1 MAEPALPTAPA
12 APAASAAA
20 FPGLPPAL
28 ANPLA
33 RLRASPL
40 FARASLPALAAL
52 LIGLA
57 LIFWLL
63 FGASAKAPLYR
74 QLPDGD
80 KAAVVSA
87 LEAAGMKVALDPS
100 SGDVLL
106 PPDDHARARMLLA
119 SQGLPRAAPGGAELL
134 NDLPLGTSRAVESAR
149 LKSAS
154 ESELAR
160 SIESLQGV
168 ESAHVL
174 IARPDASPFVRDQAP
189 VTASVTLTLA
199 PGRTLSEAQARA
211 IIHLVAGAVA
221 GLSPDNVAIADQL
234 GRMLAGEPGAGRMAG
249 EDRRLRT
256 QAELEARARQAIL
269 QLIGPLVGPE
279 NVSAQVSIDLDYAA
293 RQAAEERYDPAGA
306 LRSEQTSRSTS
317 SEPRAMGIPGAV
329 SNAIPGAAAVT
340 ANPPPQATGPTV
352 ETTGNESA
360 TRNFELGRSVEVTS
374 RDGGQVRRM
383 TAAVAVRA
391 EALGAEAE
399 RARVLADIR
408 ALVEGA
414 IGYDEARGDRVT
426 VAARSFADPRETQVP
441 LWREPVVIES
451 SKWLTI
457 GLVAIALLAFVLRPM
472 VKRFVAPAAALPAPG
487 ANGDALPGA
496 GAPLPVD
503 YSARLA
509 EARLLATTDNARV
522 TAVARHLLAGP
533 EKAA

>member
-1 MAEPALPTAPA
+1 M
-12 APAASAAA
+12 
-20 FPGLPPAL
+20 PGLPAML

-33 RLRASPL
+33 RLRENPL
-40 FARASLPALAAL
+40 AARASIPALIAL
-52 LIGLA
+52 LVGLVLIGA
-57 LIFWLL
+57 LL
-63 FGASAKAPLYR
+63 FGSSSKAPLYR

-87 LEAAGMKVALDPS
+87 LEAAGMKVALDPT

-106 PPDDHARARMLLA
+106 PTDDHARARMLLA

-154 ESELAR
+154 ERELAR

-168 ESAHVL
+168 DAAQVL

-199 PGRTLSEAQARA
+199 AGRSLSEAQSRA
-211 IIHLVAGAVA
+211 IIHLVAGAVP

-249 EDRRLRT
+249 DDRRLRT
-256 QAELEARARQAIL
+256 QAEMETRARQSIL

-279 NVSAQVSIDLDYAA
+279 NVSAQVSVDLDFAA
-293 RQAAEERYDPAGA
+293 REAAEERYDPAGA

-329 SNAIPGAAAVT
+329 SNAIPAAAAVT

-352 ETTGNESA
+352 DTNGTESA
-360 TRNFELGRSVEVTS
+360 TRNYELGRSVEVTS
-374 RDGGQVRRM
+374 RSGGQVRRL

-391 EALGAEAE
+391 EALGAEAD
-399 RARVLADIR
+399 RAAALAEIR
-408 ALVEGA
+408 SLVEGA
-414 IGYDEARGDRVT
+414 IGFDEARGDRVT
-426 VAARSFADPRETQVP
+426 IAARSFATPEDVQVP
-441 LWREPVVIES
+441 LWREPMLVES
-451 SKWLTI
+451 SKWLAVGLI
-457 GLVAIALLAFVLRPM
+457 GVALLVFVLRPM
-472 VKRFVAPAAALPAPG
+472 LKRATVPVPTPALPDIEARS
-487 ANGDALPGA
+487 LPGTVHD
-496 GAPLPVD
+496 LPVD
-503 YSARLA
+503 YSAKLVETRM
-509 EARLLATTDNARV
+509 LATTDNARV
-522 TAVARHLLAGP
+522 TAVARRLLTTPEAG
-533 EKAA
+533 A